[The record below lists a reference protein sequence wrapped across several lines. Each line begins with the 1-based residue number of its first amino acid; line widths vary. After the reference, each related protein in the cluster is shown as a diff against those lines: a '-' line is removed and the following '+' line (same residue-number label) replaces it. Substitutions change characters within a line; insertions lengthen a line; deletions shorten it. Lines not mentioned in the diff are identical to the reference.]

1 MIPKDVKIYVAGH
14 RGLVGSAIHREL
26 KRRGYTNII
35 TRTHS
40 ELDLCDQSAVNRF
53 FDEENPEVVILA
65 AAKVGGIGANST
77 KGADFI
83 LENLQI
89 ETNVISS
96 CYNHDTSKLVFLGS
110 TCIYPKA
117 AQESGV
123 PMKEE
128 MLLTS
133 DLETSNEPYAIAKIA
148 GLKMCEAFNRQ
159 YGTNYISVQ
168 PTNLYGY
175 GDNFDLDN
183 SHVLPA
189 MMRKIHIAKMLMDN
203 DLDGIRSDFRITS
216 SQLTDKE
223 LYNYLKLKGIHQD
236 RVVLWGTGNPS
247 REFLWSDDLAHAVVY
262 LMECINADQ
271 LPDRNSHINIGTG
284 IQHKLSEVA
293 NTIASIVGYG
303 GMIEFDHD
311 HPDGTMQK
319 VCDVTKIH
327 NLGWHHTVELEEGI
341 RLLYDWYKKS

>member
-26 KRRGYTNII
+26 ERQGYTNII

-40 ELDLCDQSAVNRF
+40 ELDLRNQLEVNQF
-53 FDEENPEVVILA
+53 FEEQKPDIVILA

-96 CYNHDTSKLVFLGS
+96 CYNHDISKLVFLGS

-117 AQESGV
+117 AQESGI

-175 GDNFDLDN
+175 GDNFDLDK

-189 MMRKIHIAKMLMDN
+189 MMRKIHLAKMLMDG
-203 DLDGIRSDFRITS
+203 DLDGIRSDLGGSHILPNDS
-216 SQLTDKE
+216 E
-223 LYNYLKLKGIHQD
+223 LINYLLFKGIYKD
-236 RVVLWGTGNPS
+236 RILLWGTGNPS
-247 REFLWSDDLAHAVVY
+247 REFLWSDDLARAVVY
-262 LMECINADQ
+262 LMECVDAHQ

-293 NTIASIVGYG
+293 DMIASVVGYQG
-303 GMIEFDHD
+303 SIEFDHR

-327 NLGWHHTVELEEGI
+327 ELGWHHTVELEEGI
-341 RLLYDWYKKS
+341 RLLYNWYLQK